1 MQGGGGRSIS
11 WNQILKGSM
20 CKIMKLCFTY
30 EPVTT
35 HQRTL
40 NRRVK
45 HLGLEAIL
53 ELCGSAEVEPGY
65 GESGYSIH
73 PEETL

>member
-11 WNQILKGSM
+11 WNQILKGTV
-20 CKIMKLCFTY
+20 CKIVKLCFIC
-30 EPVTT
+30 EAITT
-35 HQRTL
+35 HQRIL

-45 HLGLEAIL
+45 HLGLEMIL
-53 ELCGSAEVEPGY
+53 ELCGSEEVEPGY

-73 PEETL
+73 PEET